1 MYVRGR
7 SYARDLHIRGHE
19 KIDTGKIIVLLEMH
33 VRGRSYARDHHIRG
47 HEKIDTSKIIVLHDV
62 GEVRVLI
69 SNLIKY

>member
-1 MYVRGR
+1 MY
-7 SYARDLHIRGHE
+7 
-19 KIDTGKIIVLLEMH
+19 

-47 HEKIDTSKIIVLHDV
+47 HEKIDTSKIIVLHEV